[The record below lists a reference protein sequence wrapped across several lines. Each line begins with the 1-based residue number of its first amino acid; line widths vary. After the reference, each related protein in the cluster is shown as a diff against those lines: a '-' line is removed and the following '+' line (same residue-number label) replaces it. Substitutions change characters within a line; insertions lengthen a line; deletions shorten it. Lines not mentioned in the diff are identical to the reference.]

1 MASDVVKCNTCNI
14 VINEL
19 LAFIQNKMDVMDNLS
34 LIRICTSAF
43 SEEDIVMA
51 KDLLFDSV
59 TTTKRKVQRKKDG
72 KSQRDVEDIICVM
85 NQIDQN
91 EIPIFVAR
99 NLTKLPPVTFD
110 HVDVTR
116 LLKDIVLL
124 QKEVTTIKQTY
135 VKSEDLNLLQNEV
148 AMFKNADKTKLIENI
163 NVSEGRLGE
172 ELSSHVVSSLQVTPK
187 NVSASGTSD
196 LSCEQLR
203 EVALMSQ
210 TEKTSKE
217 CVSISAT
224 DKQVQNIVSHPGKK
238 SFADVVSVGGVRK
251 NRKEDDNW
259 QVVQRRRLRNRFHSE
274 KGEATVESSGSFRAA
289 DVKIPLFINKV
300 SKNASADDISSYIFK
315 RTQVQIS
322 LEKIIMKTEKDY
334 DAYKILVPRSKLNI
348 FMDAKL
354 WPDGISF
361 RRFVYFAKRNVT
373 ENKDS

>member
-172 ELSSHVVSSLQVTPK
+172 ELSSHDVSSLQVTPK

-196 LSCEQLR
+196 LSCEQVR

-289 DVKIPLFINKV
+289 DVKIPL
-300 SKNASADDISSYIFK
+300 SADIVALQETWLMPHDLPLLGTIDPDFGHTGTSAVDTSTVVAMFPVCNPAVSGDIGSS
-315 RTQVQIS
+315 
-322 LEKIIMKTEKDY
+322 
-334 DAYKILVPRSKLNI
+334 
-348 FMDAKL
+348 
-354 WPDGISF
+354 
-361 RRFVYFAKRNVT
+361 RRVT
-373 ENKDS
+373 SRAPSPSACIVTHLYE